1 MQRTSAGRAI
11 APELD
16 AHEIEDLLFA
26 PLGGAAF
33 RLYLEEGDDAFVCVH
48 RTDSALDEPWE
59 IALTTPRL
67 WMKAIDRLLPLA
79 DVSESLGLTPPEVS
93 SEIHRVAGGG
103 LLLHRTGGTPK
114 RIDLD
119 DLAPRLRG
127 ALAVARSRRKLRRLD
142 TFRSAVDAALPYG
155 FLGID
160 GLGRVQF
167 LGGKAESIL
176 GVSEAEAIGRDCVS
190 VFRPVGLEKHPLLEG
205 LRRAPRSLELYLA
218 QPKGGEIPVSLQLWR
233 ARPGDESRAGGVGK
247 SARASDDSEA
257 HALRLVAF
265 FTDLS
270 EERSLG
276 EAERQKDRLAVLGE
290 LSAGIAHEIRN
301 PLTGIANCAQVLRES
316 LDPDH
321 SGQRFLTIVSDEVA
335 RLNRIVEGLLG
346 YARPN
351 RPELREGDIEATI
364 RRALE
369 LSHSE
374 LDAAGIR
381 SELRVR
387 SRIPAIYFDA
397 HQIEQV
403 LLNLIQNARDAMP
416 GGGEL
421 RIETGLVKRL
431 PHRRRGAGRRASD
444 RVRLVEDPPRA
455 RFVQIKLTDTGSGI
469 SDEIL
474 ARIWNPFFTT
484 RPRGTG
490 LGLPLSQS
498 IVREH
503 GGFLTLR
510 SVVSKGTTA
519 LLDLPVERRQGE
531 RRRNAD

>member
-1 MQRTSAGRAI
+1 MQRTSTGRAL
-11 APELD
+11 APDRD
-16 AHEIEDLLFA
+16 AHEIDDLLFA

-33 RLYLEEGDDAFVCVH
+33 RLYLEQADDIFVCVH
-48 RTDSALDEPWE
+48 RTDQALDESWE
-59 IALTTPRL
+59 IALTTPRP
-67 WMKAIDRLLPLA
+67 WMKATERLLPLSA
-79 DVSESLGLTPPEVS
+79 VSESLGLTPPGIPC
-93 SEIHRVAGGG
+93 EIHRVLGGG
-103 LLLHRTGGTPK
+103 LLLHRTGDTPA

-127 ALAVARSRRKLRRLD
+127 ALAVARAHRELKRLEA
-142 TFRSAVDAALPYG
+142 FRAAVDDALPYG

-176 GVSEAEAIGRDCVS
+176 GVSAAEAIGRDCVS
-190 VFRPVGLEKHPLLEG
+190 VFRPVGLEKHPLLEAM
-205 LRRAPRSLELYLA
+205 RRPPRPLELYLA
-218 QPKGGEIPVSLQLWR
+218 QPKGGEIPVALQLWR
-233 ARPGDESRAGGVGK
+233 ARPNEESRGH
-247 SARASDDSEA
+247 ARAGADAEA
-257 HALRLVAF
+257 HELRLVAF

-316 LDPDH
+316 LDAEH

-351 RPELREGDIEATI
+351 RPELREGDIEDTV

-369 LSHSE
+369 LSHAE

-381 SELRVR
+381 AELRVR
-387 SRIPAIYFDA
+387 SRIPSIYFDP

-421 RIETGLVKRL
+421 RIDVGLVKRL

-444 RVRLVEDPPRA
+444 RVRYVEDPPRA
-455 RFVQIKLTDTGSGI
+455 RFVQIKITDTGSGI

>member
-1 MQRTSAGRAI
+1 MQRSSARRLTA
-11 APELD
+11 AADRET
-16 AHEIEDLLFA
+16 HEIDDLLFA
-26 PLGGAAF
+26 PLEGAAF
-33 RLYLEEGDDAFVCVH
+33 RLYLEEGGDAFVCAH
-48 RTDSALDEPWE
+48 QNDSAVDGHWE
-59 IALTTPRL
+59 IALTTPRP
-67 WMKAIDRLLPLA
+67 WVRARDRFVPLSGLA
-79 DVSESLGLTPPEVS
+79 EELGLDPPAVPA
-93 SEIHRVAGGG
+93 EIHALEGGG
-103 LLLHRTGGTPK
+103 LLLHRPPGARS
-114 RIDLD
+114 RIDLNA
-119 DLAPRLRG
+119 LAPLLRG
-127 ALAVARSRRKLRRLD
+127 ALALARTQRELGRLEA
-142 TFRSAVDAALPYG
+142 FRSAVDAALPYG

-160 GLGRVQF
+160 ALGRVQF
-167 LGGKAESIL
+167 LGGKAEAIL
-176 GVSEAEAIGRDCVS
+176 GVTAAEAIGRDCLS
-190 VFRPVGLEKHPLLEG
+190 VFRPVGMEKHPLLEG
-205 LRRAPRSLELYLA
+205 LRKEPRPLELYIA
-218 QPKGGEIPVSLQLWR
+218 QPKGGEVPISLQLWQ
-233 ARPGDESRAGGVGK
+233 APSSGGARAGTSGRGA
-247 SARASDDSEA
+247 SASKEA
-257 HALRLVAF
+257 ERLRLVAF

-276 EAERQKDRLAVLGE
+276 EAERQKDRLAALGE

-321 SGQRFLTIVSDEVA
+321 SGQRFLRIVSDEVA

-351 RPELREGDIEATI
+351 RPELREGDIEATV

-369 LSHSE
+369 LTHAE
-374 LDAAGIR
+374 LDLAGIR

-387 SRIPAIYFDA
+387 SRIPLIYLDSN
-397 HQIEQV
+397 QIEQV

-416 GGGEL
+416 NGGEL
-421 RIETGLVKRL
+421 RVEVGLVKRL
-431 PHRRRGAGRRASD
+431 PHRRRGTGRRASD
-444 RVRLVEDPPRA
+444 RVRCVEDPPRA
-455 RFVQIKLTDTGSGI
+455 RFIQIRITDTGMGI

-474 ARIWNPFFTT
+474 SRIWNPFFTT
-484 RPRGTG
+484 RARGTG

-531 RRRNAD
+531 RRRNAV

>member
-1 MQRTSAGRAI
+1 
-11 APELD
+11 
-16 AHEIEDLLFA
+16 
-26 PLGGAAF
+26 
-33 RLYLEEGDDAFVCVH
+33 
-48 RTDSALDEPWE
+48 
-59 IALTTPRL
+59 
-67 WMKAIDRLLPLA
+67 
-79 DVSESLGLTPPEVS
+79 
-93 SEIHRVAGGG
+93 
-103 LLLHRTGGTPK
+103 
-114 RIDLD
+114 
-119 DLAPRLRG
+119 
-127 ALAVARSRRKLRRLD
+127 
-142 TFRSAVDAALPYG
+142 
-155 FLGID
+155 
-160 GLGRVQF
+160 VQF

-176 GVSEAEAIGRDCVS
+176 GVSEADAIGRDCVS

-205 LRRAPRSLELYLA
+205 LRRAPRPLELYLA

-233 ARPGDESRAGGVGK
+233 ARPDESRVAAGK
-247 SARASDDSEA
+247 SARASADSEA
-257 HALRLVAF
+257 HAVRLVAF

-321 SGQRFLTIVSDEVA
+321 SGQRFLTIISDEVA

-351 RPELREGDIEATI
+351 RPELREGDIEATV
-364 RRALE
+364 RRAVE
-369 LSHSE
+369 LTHAE

-387 SRIPAIYFDA
+387 SRIPSIYFDA

-421 RIETGLVKRL
+421 RIDLGLVKRL

-444 RVRLVEDPPRA
+444 RVRYVEDPPRA
-455 RFVQIKLTDTGSGI
+455 RFVQVKITDTGSGI

-474 ARIWNPFFTT
+474 SRIWNPFFTT

-490 LGLPLSQS
+490 LGLSLSQS